1 MSTMRIVPEDQLS
14 YARERVVAWCSK
26 AYPHMTL
33 GQVQHL
39 AILVAVERQKVMAE
53 YDPSPR
59 RERRVCDPEGL
70 PVTLPMPVGDDDK
83 TNPMARAAK
92 ESK

>member
-1 MSTMRIVPEDQLS
+1 VSVRILPEDQLA

-26 AYPHMTL
+26 QYPEMTL
-33 GQVQHL
+33 GEVQHL

-59 RERRVCDPEGL
+59 RERRVCAPEGL
-70 PVTLPMPVGDDDK
+70 PVTLPSGMLSEDEVTEPRGK
-83 TNPMARAAK
+83 K
-92 ESK
+92 

>member
-14 YARERVVAWCSK
+14 YAREAIVRWCSK

-39 AILVAVERQKVMAE
+39 AILLAVERQKAAAE
-53 YDPSPR
+53 ANPSPR
-59 RERRVCDPEGL
+59 RERRICNPEGL
-70 PVTLPMPVGDDDK
+70 PVTLPMPVDDDDK
-83 TNPMARAAK
+83 TNPQANAPR
-92 ESK
+92 